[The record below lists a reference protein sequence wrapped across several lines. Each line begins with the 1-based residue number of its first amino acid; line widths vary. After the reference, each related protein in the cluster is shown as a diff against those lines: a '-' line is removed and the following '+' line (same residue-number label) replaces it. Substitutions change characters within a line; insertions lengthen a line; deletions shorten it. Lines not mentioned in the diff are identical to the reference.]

1 MANILTPSQVLK
13 RGLEILGC
21 DEKAQQRV
29 NRSTNTRRFKR
40 NYGPAP
46 LVVSVVWQD
55 LQTTDIVDA
64 KVEAPTTKDL
74 DMFLLT
80 LFFVKNIPTE
90 EVIAL
95 RFKVNEK
102 TARKWTR
109 HYISKVAALKAIKIV
124 WPDDWDTTF
133 IISVDC
139 VNFGLNEPRH
149 PTLHKDKRYFDRKGG
164 KAGFTYEIALH
175 LWESRIVWIN
185 GPFPAATGDA
195 VIYKTQGL
203 MDKIPAGKKAI
214 ADKIYVGCNKIALH
228 NSLDT
233 EEVREF
239 KGRSRARQESINA
252 RLKSYAILRNRFRLG
267 KDCHQDVFTAVAVL
281 VAYQMEN
288 GSPLFA
294 V

>member
-21 DEKAQQRV
+21 NELAQQRV
-29 NRSTNTRRFKR
+29 KRSTNTRRFKR
-40 NYGPAP
+40 NYGPPP
-46 LVVSVVWQD
+46 LVVSVMWHQ
-55 LQTTDIVDA
+55 LQSTNTANARIEGVTA
-64 KVEAPTTKDL
+64 KDF
-74 DMFLLT
+74 DMFLLA
-80 LFFVKNIPTE
+80 LFYMKNYLTE
-90 EVIAL
+90 EVMAL
-95 RFKVNEK
+95 RFKVDEK
-102 TARKWTR
+102 TVRKWAR
-109 HYISKVAALKAIKIV
+109 HYISKLAALKDTKIV
-124 WPDDWDTTF
+124 WPDHWDTTF

-149 PTLHKDKRYFDRKGG
+149 PTLHKDPRYFDRKGG
-164 KAGFTYEIALH
+164 KAGHTYEIALH

-185 GPFPAATGDA
+185 GPFPAATGDQ
-195 VIYKTQGL
+195 VIYNTQGL
-203 MDKIPAGKKAI
+203 MDRIPEGKKCI

-239 KGRSRARQESINA
+239 KGRARARQESINA
-252 RLKSYAILRNRFRLG
+252 RLKSYSILSNRFRHG
-267 KDCHQDVFTAVAVL
+267 KDNHQAVVSAIAVI
-281 VAYQMEN
+281 VSFHMEH